1 MYNGYAQY
9 AMLGLH
15 RKEFIMAKK
24 QAENTIKITALYCR
38 LSQDDGR
45 DGESNSISNQK
56 AILSQYAKENGYLHP
71 EFFVDDGISGT
82 TFDRP
87 GFRRMQQMA
96 ENGEIGTIIVKDL
109 SRFGRETIEMGRLTQ
124 VVYPSLGIT
133 FIAIQENVNTITGT
147 GLEMMPFY
155 NIFNE
160 WYAEQTSKKI
170 KAVWKSKAENGE
182 RVSAAVPFGYMK
194 SSDNPKQWIVDEP
207 AAKIVRYIFEMC
219 LAGLGPMKIAR
230 RLEDEQIMCPTEH
243 YYRKGIKASNPRP
256 QNPYIWDQTT
266 VRHILENRQY
276 TGCTVNFKSTFVSF
290 KVKKKVHIPEEEWQ
304 IIPNTQE
311 AIIDDDTFERV
322 QELRK
327 HRRRNTATGKTSMFS
342 GLLYCADCGSKLYY
356 CASKSIK
363 DGQEFYRCSQY
374 KENRGSCTIHFI
386 RDSVLKQLVLDT
398 IRKVAKYVQEF
409 EPVFLYL
416 FAEQNTLG
424 REVNI
429 RNMKQNIENSKR
441 RIKELDMLIERIY
454 EDNVL
459 GKISDE
465 RFCRMSANYEKE
477 QKELLAAVEHDEQA
491 VRKAE
496 QEKID
501 LKVFLEAIR
510 ECTDLKKLTPTIVNT
525 LIKRIEVHNSEKGED
540 GLKHVPVDISFTAVG
555 IINIPTERELIAAM
569 EEMRENPLKSA

>member
-1 MYNGYAQY
+1 
-9 AMLGLH
+9 
-15 RKEFIMAKK
+15 MAKK
-24 QAENTIKITALYCR
+24 QAENKVKITALYCR

-56 AILSQYAKENGYLHP
+56 AILTQYAKENGYLHP

-87 GFRRMQQMA
+87 GFKRMQQMA
-96 ENGEIGTIIVKDL
+96 ENGEIGAIIVKDL

-133 FIAIQENVNTITGT
+133 FIAIQENVNTLTGS

-182 RVSAAVPFGYMK
+182 RVSSAVPFGYMK
-194 SSDNPKQWIVDEP
+194 STDNPKQWIIDEP
-207 AAKIVRYIFEMC
+207 AAKVVRYIFELC

-230 RLEDEQIMCPTEH
+230 RLEDEQIICPTEH

-256 QNPYIWDQTT
+256 QNPYRWDQVT

-276 TGCTVNFKSTFVSF
+276 AGCTVNFKSTFVSF

-311 AIIDDDTFERV
+311 AIIDEDTFERV

-386 RDSVLKQLVLDT
+386 RDSVLKELVLDT

-416 FAEQNTLG
+416 FAKQNTLG
-424 REVNI
+424 REINI

-510 ECTDLKKLTPTIVNT
+510 ECTDLKELTPTIVNT

-540 GLKHVPVDISFTAVG
+540 GIKHVPIDISFTAVG
-555 IINIPTERELIAAM
+555 IINIPTEKELIAAM

>member
-1 MYNGYAQY
+1 
-9 AMLGLH
+9 
-15 RKEFIMAKK
+15 MAKK
-24 QAENTIKITALYCR
+24 QAENNVKITALYCR

-56 AILSQYAKENGYLHP
+56 AILSQYAKEHGYLHP

-87 GFRRMQQMA
+87 DFQRMQRMA

-133 FIAIQENVNTITGT
+133 FIAIQENVNTNTGT

-170 KAVWKSKAENGE
+170 KAVWKSKADNGE

-194 SSDNPKQWIVDEP
+194 SLDNPKQWIIDEP
-207 AAKIVRYIFEMC
+207 AAKVVRYIFESC

-230 RLEDEQIMCPTEH
+230 RLENEEIVCPTEY
-243 YYRKGIKASNPRP
+243 YYRIGRKATNKRP
-256 QNPYIWDQTT
+256 DNPYRWDQVT

-276 TGCTVNFKSTFVSF
+276 TGCAVNFKSTFVSF
-290 KVKKKVHIPEEEWQ
+290 KVKKTIHLPEEEWQ

-311 AIIDDDTFERV
+311 AIIDEDTFERV

-327 HRRRNTATGKTSMFS
+327 HRRRNSATGKSSIFA

-356 CASKSIK
+356 CASKSID
-363 DGQEFYRCSQY
+363 DGKEFYRCSQY
-374 KENRGSCTIHFI
+374 KENRGACTIHFI
-386 RDSVLKQLVLDT
+386 RDSVLKELVLDT

-416 FAEQNTLG
+416 FAKQNTLG
-424 REVNI
+424 RETAI
-429 RNMKQNIENSKR
+429 RNMKQNIEKSKR

-465 RFCRMSANYEKE
+465 RFYRMSANYEQE
-477 QKELLAAVEHDEQA
+477 QKELLAAVEHDEQK

-496 QEKID
+496 QEKVD

-510 ECTDLKKLTPTIVNT
+510 ECTDLKELTPTIVNT
-525 LIKRIEVHNSEKGED
+525 LIKRIDVHNSEKDENGV
-540 GLKHVPVDISFTAVG
+540 KHVPIDISFTAVG
-555 IINIPTERELIAAM
+555 IINIPTEKELIAAM
-569 EEMRENPLKSA
+569 EEIREKPLKTA

>member
-1 MYNGYAQY
+1 
-9 AMLGLH
+9 
-15 RKEFIMAKK
+15 MAKK
-24 QAENTIKITALYCR
+24 QAENKVKITALYCR

-56 AILSQYAKENGYLHP
+56 AILTQYAKENGYLHP

-87 GFRRMQQMA
+87 GFKRMQQMA
-96 ENGEIGTIIVKDL
+96 ENGEIGAIIVKDL

-133 FIAIQENVNTITGT
+133 FIAIQENVNTLTGT

-194 SSDNPKQWIVDEP
+194 SPDNSKQWIIDEP
-207 AAKIVRYIFEMC
+207 AAKVVRYIFELC

-230 RLEDEQIMCPTEH
+230 RLEDEQIICPTEH

-256 QNPYIWDQTT
+256 QNPYRWDQVT

-311 AIIDDDTFERV
+311 AIIDEDTFERV

-386 RDSVLKQLVLDT
+386 RDSVLKELVLDT

-416 FAEQNTLG
+416 FAKQNTLG
-424 REVNI
+424 RKINI
-429 RNMKQNIENSKR
+429 RNMKQNIEKNKH

-477 QKELLAAVEHDEQA
+477 QKELLAAVGGGQELYGSRVEHDEQA

-501 LKVFLEAIR
+501 LKVFLDAIR
-510 ECTDLKKLTPTIVNT
+510 ECTDLKELTPTIVNT

-540 GLKHVPVDISFTAVG
+540 GLKHVPIDISFTAVG
-555 IINIPTERELIAAM
+555 IINIPTEKELIAAM

>member
-1 MYNGYAQY
+1 
-9 AMLGLH
+9 
-15 RKEFIMAKK
+15 MAKK

-87 GFRRMQQMA
+87 GFKRMQQMA

-124 VVYPSLGIT
+124 VVYPSLEIT

-207 AAKIVRYIFEMC
+207 AAKIVRYIFELC

-230 RLEDEQIMCPTEH
+230 RLEDEQIICPTEH

-276 TGCTVNFKSTFVSF
+276 TGCTINFKSTFVSF

-327 HRRRNTATGKTSMFS
+327 HRRRNTATGKMSMFS

-386 RDSVLKQLVLDT
+386 RDSVLKKLVLDT

-424 REVNI
+424 REKSI
-429 RNMKQNIENSKR
+429 RNMRQNIEKAKT

-465 RFCRMSANYEKE
+465 RFLRMSANYESE
-477 QKELLAAVEHDEQA
+477 QKELLATVESDEQT
-491 VRKAE
+491 VKKAE
-496 QEKID
+496 QEKVD
-501 LKVFLEAIR
+501 LKVFLDTIR
-510 ECTDLKKLTPTIVNT
+510 KCTDLKELTPTIVNT
-525 LIKRIEVHNSEKGED
+525 LIKRIDVHNSVKDDNGV
-540 GLKHVPVDISFTAVG
+540 KHVPIDISFTAVG
-555 IINIPTERELIAAM
+555 IINVPTEKELITAM
-569 EEMRENPLKSA
+569 EKMREKPLKTA

>member
-1 MYNGYAQY
+1 
-9 AMLGLH
+9 
-15 RKEFIMAKK
+15 MAKK

-87 GFRRMQQMA
+87 GFKRMQQMA

-124 VVYPSLGIT
+124 VVYPSLEIT

-207 AAKIVRYIFEMC
+207 AAKIVRYIFELC

-230 RLEDEQIMCPTEH
+230 RLEDEQIICPTEH

-276 TGCTVNFKSTFVSF
+276 TGCTINFKSTFVSF

-327 HRRRNTATGKTSMFS
+327 HRRRNTATGKASMFS

-386 RDSVLKQLVLDT
+386 RDSVLKKLVFDT

-424 REVNI
+424 REKSI
-429 RNMKQNIENSKR
+429 RNMRQNIEKGKT

-465 RFCRMSANYEKE
+465 RFLRMSANYERE
-477 QKELLAAVEHDEQA
+477 QKELLATVESDEQT
-491 VRKAE
+491 VKKAE
-496 QEKID
+496 QEKVD
-501 LKVFLEAIR
+501 LKVFLDTIR
-510 ECTDLKKLTPTIVNT
+510 KCTDLKELTPTIVNT
-525 LIKRIEVHNSEKGED
+525 LIKRIDVHNSVKDDNGV
-540 GLKHVPVDISFTAVG
+540 KHVPIDISFTAVG
-555 IINIPTERELIAAM
+555 IINVPTEKELITAM
-569 EEMRENPLKSA
+569 EKMREKPLKTA

>member
-1 MYNGYAQY
+1 
-9 AMLGLH
+9 
-15 RKEFIMAKK
+15 
-24 QAENTIKITALYCR
+24 
-38 LSQDDGR
+38 
-45 DGESNSISNQK
+45 
-56 AILSQYAKENGYLHP
+56 
-71 EFFVDDGISGT
+71 
-82 TFDRP
+82 
-87 GFRRMQQMA
+87 MQQMA
-96 ENGEIGTIIVKDL
+96 ENGEIGAIIVKDL

-133 FIAIQENVNTITGT
+133 FIAIQENVNTLTGT

-182 RVSAAVPFGYMK
+182 RVSSAVPFGYMK
-194 SSDNPKQWIVDEP
+194 SPDNPKQWIIDEP
-207 AAKIVRYIFEMC
+207 AAKVVRYIFELC

-230 RLEDEQIMCPTEH
+230 RLEDEQTICPTEH

-256 QNPYIWDQTT
+256 QNPYRWDQVT

-276 TGCTVNFKSTFVSF
+276 AGCTVNFKSTFVSF

-311 AIIDDDTFERV
+311 AIIDEDTFERV

-386 RDSVLKQLVLDT
+386 RDSVLKELVLDT

-416 FAEQNTLG
+416 FAKQNTLG
-424 REVNI
+424 REINI

-441 RIKELDMLIERIY
+441 RIKRTRYAD
-454 EDNVL
+454 
-459 GKISDE
+459 
-465 RFCRMSANYEKE
+465 
-477 QKELLAAVEHDEQA
+477 
-491 VRKAE
+491 
-496 QEKID
+496 
-501 LKVFLEAIR
+501 
-510 ECTDLKKLTPTIVNT
+510 
-525 LIKRIEVHNSEKGED
+525 
-540 GLKHVPVDISFTAVG
+540 
-555 IINIPTERELIAAM
+555 
-569 EEMRENPLKSA
+569 